1 MRRAKKTQRRVLLRE
16 VLDELKALRFE
27 LQQSRAATERN
38 SIWVA
43 QAARGKD
50 SAGNWR

>member
-1 MRRAKKTQRRVLLRE
+1 MKRAHKSQRRVLMRDLMSEIRALRE
-16 VLDELKALRFE
+16 EIRNM
-27 LQQSRAATERN
+27 RAATEHN
-38 SIWVA
+38 SAWVA